1 MLILNRAAVAAA
13 LSHGE
18 CIEALDPAM
27 RAVSAGKAIMPLRQ
41 YLQVPASTIRFTLM
55 PGYVESP
62 RCFGVKIVSKAE
74 REPGSPWGSHVG
86 AVMVF
91 SPDEGI
97 PVALLDGSELT
108 AIRTA
113 AASALATREL
123 ARADARCLA
132 LIGSGQQAEHHVRA
146 LLKVRPI
153 DRILVWGRSRAR
165 VDGLVE
171 RLGLPAA
178 ISVEVMES
186 VAAAVAE
193 ADIVT
198 TVTSARTPILSGVSL
213 RPGQHVNLVGAA
225 VRDAAEA
232 DMETVR
238 RSRFFVD
245 YRESALAQAGELI
258 DAIRHGIVDASHIA
272 GEIGEVLSGQVPGR
286 RDDREITVYRSL
298 GVAAQDLAAGW
309 LAWTQARERSLGV
322 EVPWS

>member
-1 MLILNRAAVAAA
+1 MLILNRAAVAAC
-13 LSHGE
+13 LSHAD

-27 RAVSAGKAIMPLRQ
+27 RAVSAGLAIMPLRQ
-41 YLQVPASTIRFTLM
+41 YLKVPGSSVKFTLM
-55 PGYVESP
+55 PGYVDAP

-113 AASALATREL
+113 AASALATRAL

-132 LIGSGQQAEHHVRA
+132 IIGSGQQAEHHIRA
-146 LLKVRPI
+146 LLQVRPI
-153 DRILVWGRSRAR
+153 ERLVIWGRSRAR
-165 VDGLVE
+165 VEALLA
-171 RLGLPAA
+171 RLSLPAGIA
-178 ISVEVMES
+178 VEVADS
-186 VAAAVAE
+186 VAAAVAS

-198 TVTSARTPILSGVSL
+198 TVTSAKTPVLAGESL
-213 RPGQHVNLVGAA
+213 RPGVHVNLVGAA
-225 VRDAAEA
+225 VREVAEA
-232 DMETVR
+232 DVETVR

-245 YRESALAQAGELI
+245 YRESAMAQAGELLN
-258 DAIRHGIVDASHIA
+258 AIREGVVDESHIA
-272 GEIGEVLSGQVPGR
+272 AEIGEVLSGQVPGR
-286 RDDREITVYRSL
+286 RNDQEVTVYKSL

-309 LAWTQARERSLGV
+309 LAWTRAQERSLGV
-322 EVPWS
+322 EVPWA